1 MKAITV
7 DFSLGREAWDRV
19 KATIFQRGED
29 SRGLSVELAEIPEPD
44 LPGPRWVKIRSVL
57 SGISLM
63 DESLVLNR
71 DPACFGAFLSFP
83 FVPGNENVG
92 IITETGKEVKG
103 LELGE
108 RVVVDPLLSCVP
120 RGIQPPCPSCSQGE
134 PTHCTNFAAG
144 LPGPGMVI
152 GGCRDTAGGWGDY
165 FVAHES
171 QLRVLPHH
179 LETDHAIMVPEL
191 VRALKAVLKHPPAAN
206 DRVVVVGAGP
216 LGLLTLLSL
225 RALGH
230 DPKLLV
236 VTEHAFEADI
246 VRRTAN
252 AQVVLSHGPGTVYD
266 EVAEFV
272 GGKVQYPSAGRI
284 TLAGGADLV
293 YETTGNKAHI
303 EEALRFA
310 GEGRKAVLIGM
321 KDASGFDMTPL
332 WLKGVKLEGVGFSGT
347 AFYEG
352 SLRNLF
358 DVAMDVVCRKDLS
371 LGELVTHRFRPADYR
386 KAFSTV
392 ENRLAGKAL
401 KVLFQHVV

>member
-7 DFSLGREAWDRV
+7 NFSLGREAWDRV
-19 KATIFQRGED
+19 KASIFQRGD
-29 SRGLSVELAEIPEPD
+29 DPRGLTVELTEMPEPD

-63 DESLVLNR
+63 DESLVVSH
-71 DPACFGAFLSFP
+71 DPACFGAFLTFP

-120 RGIQPPCPSCSQGE
+120 RGIKQLCPGCSAGE
-134 PTHCTNFAAG
+134 PTHCTNFAVG
-144 LPGPGMVI
+144 LPGPGLLI
-152 GGCRDTAGGWGDY
+152 GGCRDTGGGWGDY

-171 QLRVLPHH
+171 QLRVLPHN
-179 LETDHAIMVPEL
+179 LETDHAVMVPEL
-191 VRALKAVLKHPPAAN
+191 VRALKAVLKHPPAPN
-206 DRVVVVGAGP
+206 DRVIVVGAGP
-216 LGLLTLLSL
+216 LGLLTLLVL

-230 DPKLLV
+230 YPPLAV
-236 VTEHAFEADI
+236 VTEHAFEADMA
-246 VRRTAN
+246 RRLTN
-252 AQVVLSHGPGTVYD
+252 ARVVLSHGPGTAYD

-272 GGKVQYPSAGRI
+272 GGKVQYPSTGRI
-284 TLAGGADLV
+284 TLAGGADLI
-293 YETTGNKAHI
+293 YETTGSKEHI

-310 GEGRKAVLIGM
+310 GEGKRAVLMGL
-321 KDASGFDMTPL
+321 KDVTGFDLTPL

-347 AFYEG
+347 AIYEG
-352 SLRNLF
+352 TERNLF
-358 DVAMDVVCRKDLS
+358 DVAMDVVQRKDLS
-371 LGELVTHRFRPADYR
+371 LGDMVTHRFKQEEYR
-386 KAFSTV
+386 KAFSAI
-392 ENRLAGKAL
+392 ENRHSGKTL